1 MIYNDF
7 ELNYDTSNEIESY
20 TGLLDYD
27 EDEDGDNVITSSLT
41 TNIED
46 RQEEVK
52 EEEPKKKS
60 KSYEEKERLSSL
72 KKMYIFKNFI
82 GFLEIWGQ
90 ENYGERFE
98 VNWTKVHRIIIENNM
113 FDFND
118 DLDNILYNS
127 DIDYESEEFRD
138 QCYSYIENQVLSG
151 LPIWTLFDLS
161 DYLRNIYIK
170 EDEEKRRKED
180 IKLFN
185 KYKCFKCK
193 HFIDGQMVAANF
205 SFYHI
210 EEFKE
215 RFGEERLKVSTIT
228 HGENCTIRLNL
239 LKDNEVKF
247 GRFHDTRDTNK
258 IFRKEE
264 CPNNFL
270 YETYN
275 ERDWKF
281 IPLTSRCKCKFY
293 EEDETHNTY
302 DKFIE
307 KFIEL
312 FVPSKDDD
320 D

>member
-1 MIYNDF
+1 MLYNDF
-7 ELNYDTSNEIESY
+7 DMNYDTSDLESY
-20 TGLLDYD
+20 NGVLDYD
-27 EDEDGDNVITSSLT
+27 EDEDGNIIVSSST
-41 TNIED
+41 TIE
-46 RQEEVK
+46 EEKEEEIEVK
-52 EEEPKKKS
+52 EEKKKS
-60 KSYEEKERLSSL
+60 LSFDEKERLSSL
-72 KKMYIFKNFI
+72 KKMYVFKNFI

-98 VNWTKVHRIIIENNM
+98 VNWSKVHRIIIENNM

-118 DLDNILYNS
+118 DLDNILYNHN
-127 DIDYESEEFRD
+127 IDYESEEFRD

-161 DYLRNIYIK
+161 DYLKNIYLK
-170 EDEEKRRKED
+170 EDEEKRRNED

-193 HFIDGQMVAANF
+193 HFIDHQMVVANF

-215 RFGEERLKVSTIT
+215 RFGEDKLKVSTIS
-228 HGENCTIRLNL
+228 HGENCDVRIKL
-239 LKDNEVKF
+239 LEDYNVKF
-247 GRFHDTRDTNK
+247 GRLHDIRDVNK

-264 CPNNFL
+264 CPNIFL
-270 YETYN
+270 YNSYK

-281 IPLTSRCKCKFY
+281 IPLTNRSKCKFY
-293 EEDETHNTY
+293 EEDKTHNTY

-312 FVPSKDDD
+312 FVPSKDEDE
-320 D
+320 